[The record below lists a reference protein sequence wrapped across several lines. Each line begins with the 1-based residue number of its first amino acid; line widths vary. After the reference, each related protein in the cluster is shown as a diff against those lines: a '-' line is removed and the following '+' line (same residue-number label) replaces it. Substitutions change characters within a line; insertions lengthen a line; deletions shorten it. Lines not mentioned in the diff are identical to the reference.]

1 MSALRAQL
9 RAELQLVSRNGEQL
23 LLTLGIPVLLLV
35 FFGLVDVLPTDTDK
49 PAQFLLPGI
58 LALAVMSSAM
68 VSLGIATGFE
78 RSYQVLKRLGATPL
92 GRSRLILAKIISVFC
107 VEVVQ
112 MIVLLPIGL
121 MLGWRPANATWLL
134 AILVVLLGT
143 SAFAG
148 IGLTMAGTLRGE
160 INLAAQNGLYLVLL
174 LLGGIIVPMDK
185 LPTPLRAVG
194 HALPSGA
201 LADVMREALTGTSS
215 MLGTSPVVAGLA
227 FNLVVMITHIPKLVN
242 LSASKGPLHYSLH
255 ILLVTTALMFWSPVC
270 GPLREWQLKPGG
282 KMIYMFVLSFVP
294 TIPAGWLTFA
304 TGSVY
309 RHYDTPIRVWG
320 ISVLGDQQ
328 AAGGIMKLGGSV
340 FIWAI
345 IVFLFFKRFIGNFH
359 EQQSYLHDDNI
370 PDSEIVGTEE
380 PLLYEDVTRAFA
392 QVRPP
397 IEE

>member
-148 IGLTMAGTLRGE
+148 IGLTMAGTLRAE

-215 MLGTSPVVAGLA
+215 MLGTS
-227 FNLVVMITHIPKLVN
+227 LVVLLLWAGIAPLVAAR
-242 LSASKGPLHYSLH
+242 L
-255 ILLVTTALMFWSPVC
+255 FRWS
-270 GPLREWQLKPGG
+270 
-282 KMIYMFVLSFVP
+282 
-294 TIPAGWLTFA
+294 
-304 TGSVY
+304 
-309 RHYDTPIRVWG
+309 
-320 ISVLGDQQ
+320 
-328 AAGGIMKLGGSV
+328 
-340 FIWAI
+340 
-345 IVFLFFKRFIGNFH
+345 
-359 EQQSYLHDDNI
+359 
-370 PDSEIVGTEE
+370 
-380 PLLYEDVTRAFA
+380 
-392 QVRPP
+392 
-397 IEE
+397 